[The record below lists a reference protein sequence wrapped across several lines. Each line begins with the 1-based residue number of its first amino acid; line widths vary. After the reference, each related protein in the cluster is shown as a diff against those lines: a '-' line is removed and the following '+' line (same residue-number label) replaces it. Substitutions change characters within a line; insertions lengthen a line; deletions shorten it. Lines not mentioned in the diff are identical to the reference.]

1 MCAPSWVAAP
11 GSTIRCGTVRN
22 WKADMQTPDSEDR
35 SQAYSAF
42 PPCACFTWNQKRGL
56 LPLQRAAFPFIRQAD
71 GQYAQKT
78 HDGPEAGQSEFVH
91 VGRPRHQEDHL
102 DIEQDEEDG
111 DQVEADVELHARVA
125 ERFEAAFVRR
135 QLVRI
140 GL

>member
-71 GQYAQKT
+71 GQQAQKT
-78 HDGPEAGQSEFVH
+78 HGDSSQWLEDSFISTMPQTIRTAAHTRMVLTCS
-91 VGRPRHQEDHL
+91 PRKTMPTMKAPTMKAPTAPMPVQM
-102 DIEQDEEDG
+102 
-111 DQVEADVELHARVA
+111 
-125 ERFEAAFVRR
+125 
-135 QLVRI
+135 
-140 GL
+140 